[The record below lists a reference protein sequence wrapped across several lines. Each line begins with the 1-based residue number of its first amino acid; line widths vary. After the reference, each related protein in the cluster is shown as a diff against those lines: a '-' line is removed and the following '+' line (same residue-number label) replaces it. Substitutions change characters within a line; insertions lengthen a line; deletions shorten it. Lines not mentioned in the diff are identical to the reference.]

1 MITEDY
7 FLRMINQLAYVL
19 ASVLR
24 LTKLKQFDE
33 AVEEVQA
40 SSKQLLGMDLRLLTT
55 LSDAEFVRLLSL
67 GDRFDLEKCV
77 VIAEL
82 LRILGDVRS
91 EQGEEEQG
99 ARARLTALS
108 MFLELSRQ
116 EAGTLP
122 GEYYEKVEGII
133 KLLAPVGISTRLKK
147 KLFAYY
153 ESVGKFDKAEN
164 ALFEIVEDDVPFAE
178 EGMKFYERLRM
189 KTDEELSGGNLPRAE
204 IESSITDLARPR
216 GSASARTAG

>member
-1 MITEDY
+1 
-7 FLRMINQLAYVL
+7 MINQLAYVL

-24 LTKLKQFDE
+24 LAKLKQFDE
-33 AVEEVQA
+33 AAEEVQA

-55 LSDAEFVRLLSL
+55 LSDEEFVRLLSL

-82 LRILGDVRS
+82 LRILADVRS
-91 EQGEEEQG
+91 DQGEDEQG

-133 KLLAPVGISTRLKK
+133 KLLAPVGIPTRLKK

-164 ALFEIVEDDVPFAE
+164 ALFEIVEDDVPFAG

-189 KTDEELSGGNLPRAE
+189 KTDEELSRGNLPRTE
-204 IESSITDLARPR
+204 IESSVTDLARR
-216 GSASARTAG
+216 SGSASARTAD